1 VVSITSEKK
10 GNSVFYYLRHNSGT
24 KEKKKY
30 LGKTIPKDIEK
41 IKHAFLIEFYRQLW
55 NPKIQNILTN
65 YKKHSKRLPLFVQF
79 QNFENFGIIF
89 TYNTQKIEGS
99 GLTQEDTKD
108 LIIHK
113 ITPNKKSQIDTI
125 ESQKHYDLFMK
136 LINSKKSQ
144 NITENMILCW
154 HKEIFGQTK
163 IGESGNIRSY
173 RVGISGN
180 DKIEFSPVPEI
191 KSKLKKLFRWINK
204 YDDKIMSPVELA
216 CIAHYEFVNIHPF
229 GDGNGRISRLL
240 TNYILYKY
248 GYPLL
253 LIKNIDRKG
262 YFKSLERSNMQNNS
276 THFLKWFMK
285 YYIKEN
291 KQYL

>member
-1 VVSITSEKK
+1 MVSITPEKK
-10 GNSVFYYLRHNSGT
+10 GNSIFYYLRHNSGT

-41 IKHAFLIEFYRQLW
+41 IKYEFLMEFYRQLW

-65 YKKHSKRLPLFVQF
+65 YKKHSKKLPSFIQF

-89 TYNTQKIEGS
+89 TYNTQKMEGS
-99 GLTQEDTKD
+99 SLTQEDTKD
-108 LIIHK
+108 LLIHK
-113 ITPNKKSQIDTI
+113 ITPNKKSQIDAI
-125 ESQKHYDLFMK
+125 ETQRHYDLFMK
-136 LINSKKSQ
+136 LISSKKSK
-144 NITENMILCW
+144 NITQDMVLCW

-163 IGESGNIRSY
+163 IGEAGCIRSY
-173 RVGISGN
+173 RVGIVGN
-180 DKIEFSPVPEI
+180 DTIEFSSVPEI
-191 KSKLKKLFRWINK
+191 KPKLKKLFRWINK

-253 LIKNIDRKG
+253 LIKNIDRKR
-262 YFKSLERSNMQNNS
+262 YFKSLERSNIQNNS
-276 THFLKWFMK
+276 VHFLKWFMK